1 MIREREEG
9 ISGVRQ
15 RAGSPPRGAP
25 ASGVSAGM
33 DVASRDPGHRAGGGC
48 PGPLPPGRS
57 QFTCPLP
64 LAEIAP
70 PNLQAK
76 QLSCVQ
82 LTGITS
88 PSPAQ
93 HVLAP
98 KTRLG
103 TGAQHLLNQ
112 LVSPTGIF
120 WGPPSRV

>member
-9 ISGVRQ
+9 IPRVRQ
-15 RAGSPPRGAP
+15 RAGARPRGAP
-25 ASGVSAGM
+25 ASGVSVGM

-70 PNLQAK
+70 AKLQAK

-88 PSPAQ
+88 PGPAQ
-93 HVLAP
+93 HVPAA
-98 KTRLG
+98 KAGLG
-103 TGAQHLLNQ
+103 AGAEH
-112 LVSPTGIF
+112 S
-120 WGPPSRV
+120 